1 MQTASS
7 LTARR
12 KEAKLQK
19 QAERLVKRTKRET
32 HASFKTDRNR
42 DNKVLNGRKLY
53 CKKMMEAEYIDRDT
67 LYTYLSEMWLRL
79 GDMPYMTDPSTLTF
93 FTRALNA
100 YHILARMYA
109 QPNMGKT
116 VELCKVAYSALV
128 TWLTDFDELESPQR
142 RREVLS
148 PLYTACLCIADSYEH
163 ISQHLFEYL
172 TNYTRAQQV
181 CKKVCITATLRQAL
195 RDEFVAVVNGKDVR
209 QAAKD
214 SGLPYNEFRTDIIV
228 WANHLYDIHT
238 LVPNSPPASRPRS
251 VPEIRVDWL
260 QILLAD
266 NFKFLR
272 GILLD
277 AEGELRTLENKTG
290 LSVFD
295 WAAHESKI
303 LGVKL

>member
-7 LTARR
+7 LTAKR

-32 HASFKTDRNR
+32 HASFRTDRNR
-42 DNKVLNGRKLY
+42 DTKVINGRKAY
-53 CKKMMEAEYIDRDT
+53 CKKMMDAPYINRDT
-67 LYTYLSEMWLRL
+67 LYTYLTEMWLRL
-79 GDMPYMTDPSTLTF
+79 GDMPYLTDPSTLTF

-128 TWLTDFDELESPQR
+128 TWLTDFDELESSQR

-148 PLYTACLCIADSYEH
+148 PLYTACLCIAESDAHS
-163 ISQHLFEYL
+163 SQHLVEYL

-181 CKKVCITATLRQAL
+181 CKKLCIVITPRRELF
-195 RDEFVAVVNGKDVR
+195 DEFVAVVNGKDVR
-209 QAAKD
+209 QAAKA
-214 SGLPYNEFRTDIIV
+214 SGLPYNEFRTDLIV
-228 WANHLYDIHT
+228 WANHLYDVHT
-238 LVPNSPPASRPRS
+238 LVPKSPPASRPRS
-251 VPEIRVDWL
+251 VPEVRADWL
-260 QILLAD
+260 QILMAN
-266 NFKFLR
+266 NFAFLR

>member
-1 MQTASS
+1 MQTVSS
-7 LTARR
+7 IIACR

-32 HASFKTDRNR
+32 HASFKTDRNI
-42 DNKVLNGRKLY
+42 DSKVSNGRKLY
-53 CKKMMEAEYIDRDT
+53 CKKMMDAPLIDPDV
-67 LYTYLSEMWLRL
+67 LYTYCIDMWLRL
-79 GDMPYMTDPSTLTF
+79 GDMPYTTDPSTLTF

-100 YHILARMYA
+100 YHILARMYD
-109 QPNMGKT
+109 QPNMSKT
-116 VELCKVAYSALV
+116 VELCKEAYAALM
-128 TWLTDFDELESPQR
+128 TWLSDFDELDSPQR

-148 PLYTACLCIADSYEH
+148 PLYTACMCIAESYEH

-172 TNYTRAQQV
+172 MNYTRAQQV
-181 CKKVCITATLRQAL
+181 CKKICITTAMRRELL
-195 RDEFVAVVNGKDVR
+195 DEFVAVTNGKDVR

-228 WANHLYDIHT
+228 WANHLYDVHT
-238 LVPNSPPASRPRS
+238 LVPESPPASRPRT
-251 VPEIRVDWL
+251 VPEIRADWL
-260 QILLAD
+260 QILLAN

-272 GILLD
+272 SILLD
-277 AEGELRTLENKTG
+277 AESELRTLENKTG

-295 WAAHESKI
+295 WAAHEAKV

>member
-7 LTARR
+7 LTAKR

-53 CKKMMEAEYIDRDT
+53 CKKMMDAPLIDRDT

-79 GDMPYMTDPSTLTF
+79 GDMPYLTDPSTLTF

-100 YHILARMYA
+100 YYILARMYA
-109 QPNMGKT
+109 QPNMSKT

-181 CKKVCITATLRQAL
+181 CKKVCITATLRREL

-209 QAAKD
+209 QAAKA

-228 WANHLYDIHT
+228 WANHLYDVHT
-238 LVPNSPPASRPRS
+238 LVPKSPPASRPRS
-251 VPEIRVDWL
+251 VSEVRADWL
-260 QILLAD
+260 QIMLAND
-266 NFKFLR
+266 FKFLR

>member
-7 LTARR
+7 LTAKR

-42 DNKVLNGRKLY
+42 DSKVLNGRKLY
-53 CKKMMEAEYIDRDT
+53 CKKMMDAPLIDRDT

-93 FTRALNA
+93 FTLALNA

-148 PLYTACLCIADSYEH
+148 PLYTVCLCIADSYEH

-181 CKKVCITATLRQAL
+181 CKKICITATVRQAL
-195 RDEFVAVVNGKDVR
+195 LDEFIAVVNGKDVR
-209 QAAKD
+209 QAAKA

-251 VPEIRVDWL
+251 VPEVRVDWL

-295 WAAHESKI
+295 WVAHESKI

>member
-1 MQTASS
+1 MQTVSS
-7 LTARR
+7 ITAKR

-32 HASFKTDRNR
+32 HASFKTDRNI
-42 DNKVLNGRKLY
+42 DNKVANGRKLY
-53 CKKMMEAEYIDRDT
+53 CKKMMDAASVNRNT
-67 LYTYLSEMWLRL
+67 LYSYLIEMWLRL
-79 GDMPYMTDPSTLTF
+79 GDMPYTTDPSTLTF

-100 YHILARMYA
+100 YHILARMYD
-109 QPNMGKT
+109 QPNMSKT
-116 VELCKVAYSALV
+116 VELCKEAYAALM
-128 TWLTDFDELESPQR
+128 TWLSDFDELDSPQR
-142 RREVLS
+142 RREVLN
-148 PLYTACLCIADSYEH
+148 PLHIACLCIADSYEH

-172 TNYTRAQQV
+172 TNYTRAQQI
-181 CKKVCITATLRQAL
+181 CKKICITAAARRELLDA
-195 RDEFVAVVNGKDVR
+195 FVAVTNGKDVR

-214 SGLPYNEFRTDIIV
+214 SGLTYNEFRTDIIV
-228 WANHLYDIHT
+228 WANHLYDVHT
-238 LVPNSPPASRPRS
+238 LVPESPPISRPRS

-260 QILLAD
+260 QIMLAD

-295 WAAHESKI
+295 WAAHEAKI